1 MNQRGNS
8 MSIPKFTI
16 RINESQKNQISY
28 RGLHSEQAA
37 ESVLNSSFSDSYQEN
52 IVIRGLSLNLDN
64 YSLEYEAIFCNRFS
78 TNH

>member
-1 MNQRGNS
+1 
-8 MSIPKFTI
+8 MSTPQFTI
-16 RINESQKNQISY
+16 RIIESQKNQLSY

-37 ESVLNSSFSDSYQEN
+37 ESVLNSSFSDRYQEN

-64 YSLEYEAIFCNRFS
+64 SLEYEAIFCNRFS